1 LYNIFPIKDDFMQRP
16 EIVRCLQLL
25 RIGKVDVRVYMKVD
39 LLRRV
44 YKNNSPMTVY
54 DSVQADTNRCLVCDQ
69 ITRGDTIATY
79 TVYQIVND
87 AAWNEEEIKRIQSFF
102 HVLFLMNS
110 RSNLVS
116 LADYIQN
123 NDTDFDLPNMVSF
136 MKDIDRMVRQGVM
149 AQYGTARFN
158 IKDYKYINARLGYS
172 VGTTI
177 MKKYI
182 QAIQE
187 VLGENGIIYRIGGDN
202 FLVLFKIDVYE
213 QLKNVLVRCVLRTEI
228 TAMPELVISSRT
240 GYYFPKGQDSLH
252 LVCESTH
259 DAGLLAKQ
267 LKYEDYLEYNDEQ
280 RRQLSVRKQTAV
292 EAVAGMAKEEFIVYY
307 QPKMNSKTGELI
319 GAEALCRWGHNG
331 QMIPPSEFIS
341 VLEQSNDICQLDF
354 YMLEH
359 VCRDIRRWMDTGYD
373 PVRVSVNFS
382 RINLSNAHLAKKII
396 EIIDRYKIPHAYIA
410 IELTE
415 TTADV
420 SFQILRDVITEL
432 NDAEICTAID
442 DFGAGYSSLN
452 LIRDLPWKVLKLDR
466 SLLPVIGDTDFEQKR
481 TMLKH
486 VIAMGH
492 ALGLECI
499 AEGAESKEQVE
510 LLSEV
515 GCFLVQ
521 GFYYGRP
528 LPKEDF
534 ERQLTIGNE
543 EY

>member
-1 LYNIFPIKDDFMQRP
+1 
-16 EIVRCLQLL
+16 
-25 RIGKVDVRVYMKVD
+25 
-39 LLRRV
+39 
-44 YKNNSPMTVY
+44 
-54 DSVQADTNRCLVCDQ
+54 
-69 ITRGDTIATY
+69 
-79 TVYQIVND
+79 
-87 AAWNEEEIKRIQSFF
+87 
-102 HVLFLMNS
+102 
-110 RSNLVS
+110 
-116 LADYIQN
+116 
-123 NDTDFDLPNMVSF
+123 
-136 MKDIDRMVRQGVM
+136 
-149 AQYGTARFN
+149 
-158 IKDYKYINARLGYS
+158 
-172 VGTTI
+172 
-177 MKKYI
+177 
-182 QAIQE
+182 
-187 VLGENGIIYRIGGDN
+187 
-202 FLVLFKIDVYE
+202 
-213 QLKNVLVRCVLRTEI
+213 
-228 TAMPELVISSRT
+228 
-240 GYYFPKGQDSLH
+240 
-252 LVCESTH
+252 
-259 DAGLLAKQ
+259 
-267 LKYEDYLEYNDEQ
+267 
-280 RRQLSVRKQTAV
+280 
-292 EAVAGMAKEEFIVYY
+292 
-307 QPKMNSKTGELI
+307 
-319 GAEALCRWGHNG
+319 
-331 QMIPPSEFIS
+331 
-341 VLEQSNDICQLDF
+341 
-354 YMLEH
+354 
-359 VCRDIRRWMDTGYD
+359 MDTGYD

-382 RINLSNAHLAKKII
+382 RINLSNAHLARKII